1 MRLSITYEMHFNFTG
16 MGHGDKYEDSSLD
29 VFQYFNSS
37 CYCGYSDDDQ
47 VVTSFTS
54 LLYLFSLSQN
64 LKWSLISLI
73 LTMYP
78 LKLKTQQNN
87 NHTLVC
93 NKEMKPTYIFSVF
106 LNYLT
111 AVLNKQTSWLHLL
124 FESYFRV
131 SMLCTRWC
139 SSFLRRKIMS
149 SWMTRRATRK
159 FRDLGEVTVRMR
171 RCLLSSH
178 IYLRRLN
185 GPVILRL
192 FFSPGYEDLCIKI

>member
-1 MRLSITYEMHFNFTG
+1 MRLSITYEMHFNFAG

-106 LNYLT
+106 LSF
-111 AVLNKQTSWLHLL
+111 KQTDQLTYICYLNRISG
-124 FESYFRV
+124 F
-131 SMLCTRWC
+131 LCC
-139 SSFLRRKIMS
+139 VQGGV
-149 SWMTRRATRK
+149 RASCGGR
-159 FRDLGEVTVRMR
+159 LWVPGWQGERPGNSEIWEKWQSIWDGAY
-171 RCLLSSH
+171 CHH
-178 IYLRRLN
+178 IF
-185 GPVILRL
+185 I
-192 FFSPGYEDLCIKI
+192 

>member
-1 MRLSITYEMHFNFTG
+1 MRLSITYDMHFNFTG

-73 LTMYP
+73 LTMYS

-93 NKEMKPTYIFSVF
+93 NEEMKPTYIFSVF

-111 AVLNKQTSWLHLL
+111 AVLNKQTSWLTFVIWIVFQGFYAVYKVVFELL
-124 FESYFRV
+124 AEEDYEFLDDKESDQEIPRFGRSDSPY
-131 SMLCTRWC
+131 
-139 SSFLRRKIMS
+139 
-149 SWMTRRATRK
+149 
-159 FRDLGEVTVRMR
+159 ETV
-171 RCLLSSH
+171 LIVITYLFKAAKLSCHS
-178 IYLRRLN
+178 
-185 GPVILRL
+185 
-192 FFSPGYEDLCIKI
+192 